1 MLLLNGAVKA
11 LLVLLIV
18 TVFFNS
24 VGCWFHTL
32 RYRYSVAEFTSF
44 EYLLFFQ
51 MRCCDPVIAKLVKL
65 MNTLWMYLISVHF
78 VNRQHIYE
86 TARNLIDINI

>member
-44 EYLLFFQ
+44 EYLLFFP
-51 MRCCDPVIAKLVKL
+51 DAV
-65 MNTLWMYLISVHF
+65 LWPGYSQASQ
-78 VNRQHIYE
+78 VNEHIV
-86 TARNLIDINI
+86 NVFN

>member
-1 MLLLNGAVKA
+1 
-11 LLVLLIV
+11 
-18 TVFFNS
+18 
-24 VGCWFHTL
+24 
-32 RYRYSVAEFTSF
+32 
-44 EYLLFFQ
+44 

-86 TARNLIDINI
+86 TARNLIDINIYSILSLQRTTK